1 MPTTPPIITP
11 LPTPPDP
18 NDRSTFN
25 ARAYP
30 WSVAQQT
37 LASEVGAVAT
47 NVFNNAQEAVTAA
60 NTAIAEAGEASTSAW
75 GAQVARIAA
84 ETALDSFD
92 DRYLGQKSSNPTADN
107 DGGALLVGALYFRT
121 TAPIGMKVWT
131 GSAWD
136 DAYANLSSKFDKTGG
151 VISGG
156 ISVAGNVLATSGAL
170 GYGIGAGGTVVQVT
184 SKSTAVT
191 LNKPSGQ
198 ITMHNASLAAG
209 ATVAFQLANS
219 LLMTTDGLVI
229 NCIGG
234 VSSLASY
241 RFSYGVTATGIASI
255 YVTNQ
260 TGGSLSEAIV
270 LNFQLVKGAT
280 S

>member
-60 NTAIAEAGEASTSAW
+60 NTAIAAAGEASTNAW

-151 VISGG
+151 DIN
-156 ISVAGNVLATSGAL
+156 GNVNITGGAL
-170 GYGIGAGGTVVQVT
+170 GYGIGAGGTVVQAT